1 MGAISL
7 EVIDLPNVEDCIYLI
22 PISDTHIGDPLF
34 NRKKLEGY
42 LKWVAGMRRGFRPAK
57 LGSPRLRLDATR
69 KDCHVSF

>member
-1 MGAISL
+1 VGAISL

-42 LKWVAGMRRGFRPAK
+42 LKWVAERPNAYILL
-57 LGSPRLRLDATR
+57 LGDVLNTMLFLFSQ
-69 KDCHVSF
+69 